1 MELLKIPLSMSLHNM
16 PTLQLLLQQAFSQLS
31 CLPDPTTADPA
42 WRASNL
48 KMSILDATKR
58 ERDWLMSKGS

>member
-1 MELLKIPLSMSLHNM
+1 M